1 MTKQESGKDIDFKI
15 IEEEID
21 KNIAKYLYY
30 SKDINELKRRL
41 QLIGSAINGGLAST
55 EREKKWEVNNLFQG
69 LYKMFEAACP
79 FWIKFDEMQ
88 AKIDKKEPISNIELQ
103 FLQLTEEMLKE
114 IKAGQIP
121 AELFTCLGQLYA
133 SASTAGYK
141 FDEKVEDF
149 LLFNTDEEMAEHDK
163 EVFAKIKELK
173 KRF

>member
-1 MTKQESGKDIDFKI
+1 MTKDSYSQTKEAKLLED
-15 IEEEID
+15 EID
-21 KNIAKYLYY
+21 KRIAKYLYY
-30 SKDINELKRRL
+30 SKDINELRCRL

-55 EREKKWEVNNLFQG
+55 KREKKWELDNLFQG

-88 AKIDKKEPISNIELQ
+88 AKIDKKEIIPNINMQ
-103 FLQLTEEMLKE
+103 FLELTEEMLKE

-121 AELFTCLGQLYA
+121 AELFTCIGQLYA
-133 SASTAGYK
+133 SASTLGYK
-141 FDEKVEDF
+141 FDEEIEDF
-149 LLFNTDEEMAEHDK
+149 LLFYTDEEMAEHDQ